1 MNNFLDPVEFSMASK
16 GLRFANYLID
26 VILFRILSY
35 GIGYALG
42 MFLIN
47 TSIMDNQIVFTL
59 FVILFEL
66 VLFVFYFALQEFL
79 MKGRTIGKFITG
91 TKVVL
96 IDGNDPEFNAYLI
109 RSVSRLVP
117 FEQFSFFGEIGWHDA
132 WSKTRVVNVRE
143 FQENRYKFNSIDQI
157 GINS

>member
-59 FVILFEL
+59 FAILFEL

-96 IDGNDPEFNAYLI
+96 IDGNEPDFNTYLI

-132 WSKTRVVNVRE
+132 WSK
-143 FQENRYKFNSIDQI
+143 
-157 GINS
+157 